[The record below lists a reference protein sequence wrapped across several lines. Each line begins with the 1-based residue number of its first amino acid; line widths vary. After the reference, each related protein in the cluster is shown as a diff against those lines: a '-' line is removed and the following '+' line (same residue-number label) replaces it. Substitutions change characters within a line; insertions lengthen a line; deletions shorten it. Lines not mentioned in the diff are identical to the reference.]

1 MAHNAILMGYIGDL
15 SMPAPALNEVNLDR
29 EDAIQIF
36 TRLIQ
41 NLNILL
47 GQEQVHGD
55 LSAYNILYWE
65 GIGYLIDFPQVVSP
79 GHNRNAFTI
88 FERDVTRLC
97 EYFTR
102 QGLSQDPNQLAKEI
116 WIAQGYHVRPDVH
129 PRLLDGDNPGD
140 LKFWKRN
147 ERAK

>member
-1 MAHNAILMGYIGDL
+1 MIEQRDRDSHARRQSIHIIESRYDTSAAILMLMRKYL
-15 SMPAPALNEVNLDR
+15 ST
-29 EDAIQIF
+29 Q
-36 TRLIQ
+36 
-41 NLNILL
+41 
-47 GQEQVHGD
+47 QV
-55 LSAYNILYWE
+55 L
-65 GIGYLIDFPQVVSP
+65 QMP

-116 WIAQGYHVRPDVH
+116 WIAQGYHVRPGVH